1 MCIRDRSE
9 ENPGI
14 NGWNLVLSP
23 KFMKFTKNQ
32 EQGSDIAKPYP
43 QELAPYIYTSMKWK
57 AVSYTHLDVYKRQA
71 LNKVKY
77 CRKCGNTINNSVK
90 FCRHCGA
97 LQNNQSK
104 SPSVRDSQPSK
115 KNIKGPDVIDNSIK
129 QKQKEKYFSDNE
141 TKTAKKKRGIFGKIA
156 ALLLII
162 FISVNIINFLSGKP
176 NEPSGVSTTTGND
189 ENKGISEYV
198 RCV

>member
-1 MCIRDRSE
+1 
-9 ENPGI
+9 
-14 NGWNLVLSP
+14 
-23 KFMKFTKNQ
+23 
-32 EQGSDIAKPYP
+32 
-43 QELAPYIYTSMKWK
+43 
-57 AVSYTHLDVYKRQA
+57 
-71 LNKVKY
+71 
-77 CRKCGNTINNSVK
+77 
-90 FCRHCGA
+90 

-162 FISVNIINFLSGKP
+162 FIAVNIINFLSDKLNKP
-176 NEPSGVSTTTGND
+176 GSILTTGSKN
-189 ENKGISEYV
+189 ENKSISEYV
-198 RCV
+198 ISDVKISDDDLNVPA